1 MGYSSGFW
9 VGQDRPLQK
18 IIHHSLFT
26 IHYSL
31 NVYVGCRRDISDP
44 CYEEITRKNDS
55 LFIINNSLF
64 IKKIS
69 NVVN

>member
-18 IIHHSLFT
+18 TIHHLLLM
-26 IHYSL
+26 ICYL
-31 NVYVGCRRDISDP
+31 LDVYVGCRRDISDP

-64 IKKIS
+64 IKK
-69 NVVN
+69 N